1 MCGVLAC
8 REDQLDC
15 TRSGRHVPASVL
27 FCDGVHD
34 CSDGVDERDNC
45 GQPAFYIYLTTMGN
59 RKPETGNRETGK
71 RIIQLKDWKTREW
84 KTHHSRLW
92 PSSKTAVNLI
102 YAEMKRGRFVDSSTV

>member
-1 MCGVLAC
+1 VCGVLAC

-45 GQPAFYIYLTTMGN
+45 GQPAFYI
-59 RKPETGNRETGK
+59 
-71 RIIQLKDWKTREW
+71 
-84 KTHHSRLW
+84 
-92 PSSKTAVNLI
+92 
-102 YAEMKRGRFVDSSTV
+102 